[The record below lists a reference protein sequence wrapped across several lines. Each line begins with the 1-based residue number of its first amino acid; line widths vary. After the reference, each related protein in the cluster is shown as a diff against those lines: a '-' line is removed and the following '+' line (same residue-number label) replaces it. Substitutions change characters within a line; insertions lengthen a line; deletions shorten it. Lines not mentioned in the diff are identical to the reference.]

1 MKMKYIWATSLA
13 LMMILAG
20 CTSDANQETETKD
33 NDSKEVEQEETEEDN
48 NKDADKDSEKVKEES
63 KEKTDDD
70 ASKDSEQ
77 ADEDASEGKIDEA
90 KEEKSQDNRTPDTEE
105 DKQTDQAKDEPEQK
119 QVPADL
125 TSQEAK
131 AVVNEYK
138 KVFFD
143 VIKHTDDNLMIKD
156 YSSIRKIEKE
166 FKTAMSQSLTDEFI
180 SYYIRQE
187 NGKLYVVPS
196 SAPSF
201 LNPDQP
207 VSIKRMND
215 TTSHVI
221 QNQSDEMEGNSK
233 VTYIVVHD
241 GTQWVVDDIQTAYI
255 QEDSTGTKQAAEE
268 QAIEAVRNHLGIKSS
283 DERVKVQVDHEESG
297 KYLVHVYELVKQDG
311 ASHTATMGWYYVD
324 KKTAKVTDMM
334 NP

>member
-1 MKMKYIWATSLA
+1 MKYIWATSLA

-33 NDSKEVEQEETEEDN
+33 SDSKEVEQEETQEDN
-48 NKDADKDSEKVKEES
+48 NKDAGKDSVKDKEEP

-70 ASKDSEQ
+70 ASKDSEE
-77 ADEDASEGKIDEA
+77 ADEETSEDKIDET
-90 KEEKSQDNRTPDTEE
+90 KQEKNQDNGSSGTDE
-105 DKQTDQAKDEPEQK
+105 DKQTDQAKDETDQK

-138 KVFFD
+138 QVFFD
-143 VIKHTDDNLMIKD
+143 VIKNTDDNLMIKD
-156 YSSIRKIEKE
+156 YSSLQQIEEE
-166 FKTAMSQSLTDEFI
+166 FKTAMSQSLTDEFM

-207 VSIKRMND
+207 VSIERIND

-233 VTYIVVHD
+233 VNYIVVHD
-241 GTQWVVDDIQTAYI
+241 GTQWVVDDIQTTYI
-255 QEDSTGTKQAAEE
+255 QEDSAETKQVAEE
-268 QAIEAVRNHLGIKSS
+268 QAIQAVRNHLGIKSS
-283 DERVKVQVDHEESG
+283 DDRVKVQIDHEESG

-311 ASHTATMGWYYVD
+311 TSHTATMGWYYVD
-324 KKTAKVTDMM
+324 KKTGKVTDMM